1 MKLQYYTIG
10 ANRGRPRIW
19 LEGKRLTAM
28 GISRGDKFRTHKV
41 EDGVNI
47 EITPEGR
54 RKVSGKGDRPIID
67 IVGRDINYWGFDIG
81 DDVKIIYNYKW
92 LFIRR
97 KNDEV

>member
-1 MKLQYYTIG
+1 M
-10 ANRGRPRIW
+10 
-19 LEGKRLTAM
+19 TAM

-41 EDGVNI
+41 ADGVNI

-54 RKVSGKGDRPIID
+54 RTVSGKEDRPIID

-97 KNDEV
+97 RDEDA

>member
-1 MKLQYYTIG
+1 M
-10 ANRGRPRIW
+10 
-19 LEGKRLTAM
+19 TAM

-67 IVGRDINYWGFDIG
+67 IVGADVKYWGFDIG
-81 DDVKIIYNYKW
+81 DDVEITYNYKW
-92 LFIRR
+92 IFIRR
-97 KNDEV
+97 KDDA

>member
-1 MKLQYYTIG
+1 MKLQYYTIRE
-10 ANRGRPRIW
+10 NRGRPRIW

-28 GISRGDKFRTHKV
+28 GISRGDRFITHKV

-47 EITPEGR
+47 EINPDGR

-67 IVGRDINYWGFDIG
+67 IVGKDINHWGFDIG

-97 KNDEV
+97 RDEDA